1 MRVLSTPV
9 SPSPSL
15 REKPTAWLLRVAAID
30 PLLTILVLA
39 AIVLVAVHPLTPE
52 RYVALIDWPTLQA
65 LAGLLVLT
73 RGIETSHA
81 LQHAARALLMRVHT
95 LRQLALLLVMLS
107 AALSTLL
114 TNDVSLFLVVPLTL
128 GIARIAEVPL
138 ARLVI
143 FEALAVN
150 AGSALTPIGNP
161 QNLLL
166 WHKAGGSMLAY
177 VQIMFPA
184 VAIMSLL
191 LLALTALMFGGQ
203 RIALNLEQSQDG
215 IDRRLLSV
223 SLALLLGFLAAL
235 ELHAAL
241 PGMLIVLALFA
252 LLFRQVLRAVD
263 WKLLLIIGLMFI
275 DLGAL
280 AALPALTR
288 LLPQLP
294 LSQPLP
300 VYWAGVL
307 LSQFIS
313 NVPAA
318 ILLSPLT
325 AHTAALAVGVNVG
338 GFGLAIGSLANLIAL
353 RQVGGMTI
361 YKQFHLISVPFLIV
375 VAVVVSILL
384 R

>member
-1 MRVLSTPV
+1 VHLA
-9 SPSPSL
+9 
-15 REKPTAWLLRVAAID
+15 KAD
-30 PLLTILVLA
+30 PLLTILLLA
-39 AIVLVAVHPLTPE
+39 AVLLIAIHPLAP
-52 RYVALIDWPTLQA
+52 RHYASLIDWPTLQA
-65 LAGLLVLT
+65 LTGLLVLT
-73 RGIETSHA
+73 RGIEHSGA
-81 LQHAARALLMRVHT
+81 LQHAARALLARVRS
-95 LRQLALLLVMLS
+95 LRQLALLLVSLS
-107 AALSTLL
+107 AALSTVL

-138 ARLVI
+138 TRLVI

-166 WHKAGGSMLAY
+166 WHQAGSSMLSYARS
-177 VQIMFPA
+177 MLPG

-191 LLALTALMFGGQ
+191 LLLLTAIMF
-203 RIALNLEQSQDG
+203 RSRSITLNLPKAEAG
-215 IDRRLLSV
+215 IDRRLLSTAAGL
-223 SLALLLGFLAAL
+223 LALFLVLL
-235 ELHAAL
+235 ELQAAL
-241 PGMLIVLALFA
+241 PGMLLVLAVFA
-252 LLFRQVLRAVD
+252 LLFREVLRAVD

-280 AALPALTR
+280 AALPELVR

-294 LSQPLP
+294 LDRAPQ

-325 AHTAALAVGVNVG
+325 HLTPALALGVNVG
-338 GFGLAIGSLANLIAL
+338 SFGLAIGSLANLIAL
-353 RQVGGMTI
+353 RQVRGLAI
-361 YKQFHLISVPFLIV
+361 YRQFHLISVPFLAV
-375 VAVVVSILL
+375 VATAVYCLLL

>member
-1 MRVLSTPV
+1 VRRAPE
-9 SPSPSL
+9 PSL
-15 REKPTAWLLRVAAID
+15 RAASLGAIGDLARAD
-30 PLLTILVLA
+30 PLLTVLLFA
-39 AIVLVAVHPLTPE
+39 AALLIAIHPLAPA
-52 RYVALIDWPTLQA
+52 RYAGLIDWPTLQA

-73 RGIETSHA
+73 RGIEHSGA
-81 LQHAARALLMRVHT
+81 LQQLARALLLRVRS
-95 LRQLALLLVMLS
+95 LRQLALLLVSLS
-107 AALSTLL
+107 AALSTVL

-128 GIARIAEVPL
+128 SLARIAEVPL

-166 WHKAGGSMLAY
+166 WHQAGGSMLAY
-177 VQIMFPA
+177 IRSMLPG

-191 LLALTALMFGGQ
+191 LLALTAAMFGGTG
-203 RIALNLEQSQDG
+203 IALNLPKQDAG
-215 IDRRLLSV
+215 VDRRLLSIAAGL
-223 SLALLLGFLAAL
+223 LAVFLLLL

-241 PGMLIVLALFA
+241 PGLLLVLAVFA
-252 LLFRQVLRAVD
+252 LLFREVLRAVD

-280 AALPALTR
+280 AALPALAR

-294 LSQPLP
+294 LDQAPQ

-325 AHTAALAVGVNVG
+325 HLSAALALGVNLG
-338 GFGLAIGSLANLIAL
+338 GFGLATGSLANLIAL
-353 RQVGGMTI
+353 RQVGGLAI
-361 YKQFHLISVPFLIV
+361 YRQFHLISVPFLIV
-375 VAVVVSILL
+375 AATTVYLLLL

>member
-1 MRVLSTPV
+1 MTGAPKR
-9 SPSPSL
+9 SL
-15 REKPTAWLLRVAAID
+15 RAAPLGFIGDLASADPLLAILAFAAVVLIAID
-30 PLLTILVLA
+30 PLPPA
-39 AIVLVAVHPLTPE
+39 
-52 RYVALIDWPTLQA
+52 RYANLIDWPTLQA

-73 RGIETSHA
+73 RGIEHSGA
-81 LQHAARALLMRVHT
+81 LQQLARALLLRVRS
-95 LRQLALLLVMLS
+95 LRQLALLLVSLS

-128 GIARIAEVPL
+128 GIARVAEVPL

-166 WHKAGGSMLAY
+166 WHQAGGSMLAY
-177 VQIMFPA
+177 VWSMLPC

-191 LLALTALMFGGQ
+191 LLALTAAMFGGGS
-203 RIALNLEQSQDG
+203 IALNLPEEEAG
-215 IDRRLLSV
+215 VDRRLLSIAAGL
-223 SLALLLGFLAAL
+223 LALFLVLL
-235 ELHAAL
+235 ELHVAL
-241 PGMLIVLALFA
+241 PGMLLVLAVFA
-252 LLFRQVLRAVD
+252 VLFREVLRAVD

-280 AALPALTR
+280 AALPALAR

-294 LSQPLP
+294 LDRAPQ

-318 ILLSPLT
+318 ILLSP
-325 AHTAALAVGVNVG
+325 HTRQMSALALGVNVG

-353 RQVGGMTI
+353 RQVGGLAI
-361 YKQFHLISVPFLIV
+361 YKQFHLISVPFLLV
-375 VAVVVSILL
+375 VASAVYLL
-384 R
+384 LVR

>member
-1 MRVLSTPV
+1 MTV
-9 SPSPSL
+9 SPKHSL
-15 REKPTAWLLRVAAID
+15 RAAPLGHLGNLVKAD
-30 PLLTILVLA
+30 PLLTILVFAAMVLA
-39 AIVLVAVHPLTPE
+39 AIHPLTPA
-52 RYVALIDWPTLQA
+52 RYAGLIDWPTLQA
-65 LAGLLVLT
+65 LTGLLVLT
-73 RGIETSHA
+73 RGIEHSGA
-81 LQHAARALLMRVHT
+81 LQHAARALLTRVRS
-95 LRQLALLLVMLS
+95 LRQLALLLVSLS
-107 AALSTLL
+107 AALSTVL

-166 WHKAGGSMLAY
+166 WHQAGGSMLSY
-177 VQIMFPA
+177 VHDMFPG
-184 VAIMSLL
+184 VAIMSILL
-191 LLALTALMFGGQ
+191 LVLTALMFAGTS
-203 RIALNLEQSQDG
+203 ITLNLPKEEAG
-215 IDRRLLSV
+215 IDRRLLSIAAGLLV
-223 SLALLLGFLAAL
+223 LFLLLL

-241 PGMLIVLALFA
+241 PGMLLVLAVFA
-252 LLFRQVLRAVD
+252 LLFRDVLRAVD

-280 AALPALTR
+280 AALPALAR

-294 LSQPLP
+294 LDQAPQ
-300 VYWAGVL
+300 VYWSGVL

-325 AHTAALAVGVNVG
+325 HLTAALALGVNVG

-353 RQVGGMTI
+353 RQVGGLAI
-361 YKQFHLISVPFLIV
+361 YKQFHLISLPFLVV
-375 VAVVVSILL
+375 VATAVYLLLL